1 MSQLPPGKY
10 YWPSAESH
18 ESYTNTPPPTI
29 KHSSKY
35 TKYPLHTQIITSS
48 ESHSELPMNQK
59 YLKVKEVKQA
69 QQVKNILP
77 KKCVVS

>member
-48 ESHSELPMNQK
+48 E
-59 YLKVKEVKQA
+59 
-69 QQVKNILP
+69 
-77 KKCVVS
+77 